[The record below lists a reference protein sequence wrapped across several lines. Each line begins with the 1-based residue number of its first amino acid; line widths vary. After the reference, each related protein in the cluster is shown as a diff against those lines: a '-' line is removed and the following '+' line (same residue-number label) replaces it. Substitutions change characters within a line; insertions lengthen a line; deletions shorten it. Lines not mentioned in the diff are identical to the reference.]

1 MGNIEIRSKSGV
13 KKIGAYEPVFIVA
26 EMSGNH
32 NQSLDKALAI
42 IDAAAEA
49 GADAIKIQTY
59 TADTITIDCDNEY
72 FQMKGGEWGGQT
84 LYQLYEK
91 AYTPW
96 DWEPK
101 LQEHAEKRGLVFFS
115 SPFDG
120 TAVDFL
126 EKMNVPLYKIASFEV
141 VDIPLL
147 KKVGAT
153 RKPVIMSRG
162 MATWEE
168 LKLAVETLRKAGAKN
183 IAVLHCISSY
193 PAKPEE
199 MNLLTIP
206 DIEKKLGVVAGLSDH
221 SLGYLAT
228 VEAVAL
234 GAKVIEKHLTIS
246 RAEGG
251 PDATFSLEPDEFKEL
266 VEKIRQ
272 AESALGQSLDG
283 PGLAEEG
290 FVKYRKSLFVVKDI
304 KAGEKF
310 TPENI
315 RSIRPGMGLAP
326 KHYEEILGKIAAKD
340 LERGTPLAW
349 DLIK

>member
-1 MGNIEIRSKSGV
+1 M
-13 KKIGAYEPVFIVA
+13 
-26 EMSGNH
+26 
-32 NQSLDKALAI
+32 AI